1 MKQQKKVIDA
11 QELPTKFG
19 WSFWIILF
27 LLLDKIKAGLI
38 LWIVFGCVLFVWTLL
53 FGFIKSK
60 EQSFSILRLKT
71 SIEKWIL
78 E

>member
-1 MKQQKKVIDA
+1 MKPQKKVIDT

-19 WSFWIILF
+19 WSFWIILY
-27 LLLDKIKAGLI
+27 LLLDKLNADATI
-38 LWIVFGCVLFVWTLL
+38 WIVFGCVFFVWILL
-53 FGFIKSK
+53 FGLIKSK

-71 SIEKWIL
+71 AIEKWIL